1 LKNKLSLK
9 YTFENAT
16 SLENFLKNLKRN
28 FKCTILNEEGNIL
41 SIEREEK
48 KAKLWIS
55 FGLDKNLNL
64 KTIVSIE
71 APEKFA
77 MELIEIF
84 GKPAGIRKK
93 GPTILDIASMI
104 LSIEAKNYNELV
116 EKLAEKNKLSKE
128 VIERILNDIV
138 TLSSRTKTFDQIKQ
152 AAKILEKLK
161 PQKQ

>member
-9 YTFENAT
+9 YTFESAI

-41 SIEREEK
+41 SIEREEE

-84 GKPAGIRKK
+84 GKPTRIRKK
-93 GPTILDIASMI
+93 GPTILDIAGMI
-104 LSIEAKNYNELV
+104 LSIEAKNYSELV

-128 VIERILNDIV
+128 VVERILNDIV
-138 TLSSRTKTFDQIKQ
+138 TLSSRTKTFVQIKQ
-152 AAKILEKLK
+152 AARILEKLRSHNW
-161 PQKQ
+161 

>member
-9 YTFENAT
+9 YTFENAI

-41 SIEREEK
+41 SIEREEG
-48 KAKLWIS
+48 KAKMWIS

-77 MELIEIF
+77 MEFIEIF
-84 GKPAGIRKK
+84 GKPAGIRKR
-93 GPTILDIASMI
+93 GPTILDIAGMI
-104 LSIEAKNYNELV
+104 LSIEAKNYSELV
-116 EKLAEKNKLSKE
+116 EKLAERNKLSKE
-128 VIERILNDIV
+128 VVERILNDIV
-138 TLSSRTKTFDQIKQ
+138 TLSSRTKTFVQIRR
-152 AAKILEKLK
+152 ATRILEKLRSHN
-161 PQKQ
+161 

>member
-16 SLENFLKNLKRN
+16 SLEKFLKNLKRN

-41 SIEREEK
+41 SIERKEEQ
-48 KAKLWIS
+48 AKIWIS

-84 GKPAGIRKK
+84 GKPTGIRKK

-104 LSIEAKNYNELV
+104 LSIEAKNYSELV
-116 EKLAEKNKLSKE
+116 EKLAERNKLSKE
-128 VIERILNDIV
+128 VVERILNDIV
-138 TLSSRTKTFDQIKQ
+138 TLSSRTKTFVQIRQ
-152 AAKILEKLK
+152 AARIIEKLRSHN
-161 PQKQ
+161 

>member
-16 SLENFLKNLKRN
+16 SLEKFLKNLKRN

-41 SIEREEK
+41 SIERKDE
-48 KAKLWIS
+48 KAKMWIS
-55 FGLDKNLNL
+55 FGLDKNLSL
-64 KTIVSIE
+64 KTVVSIE

-93 GPTILDIASMI
+93 GPTILDITGMI
-104 LSIEAKNYNELV
+104 LSIEAKNYSELV
-116 EKLAEKNKLSKE
+116 EKLAERNKLSKE
-128 VIERILNDIV
+128 VVKRILNDIV
-138 TLSSRTKTFDQIKQ
+138 TLSSRTKTFVQIRQ
-152 AAKILEKLK
+152 AARIIEKLRSHN
-161 PQKQ
+161 